1 MSLRREIFREYD
13 IRGIAGRD
21 LTPESVEQIGR
32 GIGTVMQ
39 RAGKRRITVGRDC
52 RPSSS
57 PYRDALGKIGD
68 RLRVPQFLRSPEVTE
83 FQIGVEQ

>member
-1 MSLRREIFREYD
+1 MRREIFREYD

-21 LTPESVEQIGR
+21 LTSESVEQIGR

-39 RAGKRRITVGRDC
+39 RA
-52 RPSSS
+52 
-57 PYRDALGKIGD
+57 KIGD